1 MIFLA
6 NDHAGYVLSSK
17 LYEIMANRYMN
28 VKHLGCCST
37 VSTNYPLFAKRV
49 ADELK
54 HFSMFRGILICGTG
68 QGMVMAANKYS
79 WIRAGL
85 CERSGQA
92 RQIRQHSDANVL
104 CLSGNLLTAEDAWPI
119 VEAFLY
125 TDASIEKRHV
135 ERRKMYSHA

>member
-1 MIFLA
+1 
-6 NDHAGYVLSSK
+6 VLSSK
-17 LYEIMANRYMN
+17 LYEIMANKYMN

-37 VSTNYPLFAKRV
+37 TPTDYPLFAKRV
-49 ADELK
+49 ADELE